1 MEDKLKPIAKDTQ
14 SESVINLSEKME
26 EIRVVQAEEDIKK
39 IYGEDRIKPLTDDQA
54 VVINSWG
61 YKKRARFAELMD
73 LGKDNLEAYDIIE
86 NHGGK
91 LVD

>member
-61 YKKRARFAELMD
+61 YKKELD
-73 LGKDNLEAYDIIE
+73 SLNLWILVKIIL
-86 NHGGK
+86 K
-91 LVD
+91 LMTSLRITEVS